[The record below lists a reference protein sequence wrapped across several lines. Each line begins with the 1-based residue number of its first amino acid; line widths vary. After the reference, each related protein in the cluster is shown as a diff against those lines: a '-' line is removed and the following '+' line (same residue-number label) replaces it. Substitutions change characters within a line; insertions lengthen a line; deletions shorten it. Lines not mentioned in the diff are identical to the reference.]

1 MIFEF
6 FKIRMLLSIV
16 QLSLKSIHSTK
27 LLKTVNLRTAIRC
40 EYSTRWVS
48 RKPVAI
54 VNKHELF
61 DTGTTKA
68 DEQRIPKTHRERS
81 RVSTCENEEKTKKQK
96 EIENKGNTVTEP
108 KYIALNADDKLIRYI
123 IFQVIT
129 QPENLENIAL

>member
-27 LLKTVNLRTAIRC
+27 LLKTVNLRATIRC

-61 DTGTTKA
+61 DTDTTKA
-68 DEQRIPKTHRERS
+68 DEQRTRKTHREKS

-96 EIENKGNTVTEP
+96 EIEIKGNTATEP

-123 IFQVIT
+123 IFQV
-129 QPENLENIAL
+129 

>member
-6 FKIRMLLSIV
+6 FKIRMLLSVV
-16 QLSLKSIHSTK
+16 QLSLKSLHSTK
-27 LLKTVNLRTAIRC
+27 LLKTVNLRATIRC

-61 DTGTTKA
+61 DTGITKA
-68 DEQRIPKTHRERS
+68 TEQRTPKTHRKKS

-96 EIENKGNTVTEP
+96 KIEIKRNTVTEP

-123 IFQVIT
+123 IF
-129 QPENLENIAL
+129 